1 MRGGRWLLR
10 CSPDVPQ
17 SSKMES
23 FVIIIAKLSLLD
35 ASRGTGY
42 TLGLEEGVLKSLLA
56 PSKYFFV
63 DISETACFFFMKFH
77 KFS

>member
-42 TLGLEEGVLKSLLA
+42 TLGLEEGVLKS
-56 PSKYFFV
+56 K
-63 DISETACFFFMKFH
+63 
-77 KFS
+77 